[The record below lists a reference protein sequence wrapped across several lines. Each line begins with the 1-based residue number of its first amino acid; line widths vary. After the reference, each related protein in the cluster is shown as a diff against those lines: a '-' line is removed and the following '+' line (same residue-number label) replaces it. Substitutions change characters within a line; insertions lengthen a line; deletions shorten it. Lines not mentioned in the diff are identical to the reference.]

1 MPMREYLK
9 DRSAIFKKRV
19 VNPHGLYQNP
29 HTYWSTLFKDFETKI
44 KDIIKQEDTKMA
56 RNSVNQQITC
66 FSVPR
71 EGFMENV
78 VNNDK
83 LDKKQLRVIA
93 MLLTELEGWPEEK
106 TYADNDPENFRRV
119 DADAIART
127 LGYKKSDVKCI
138 LEELVDLHIIQEG
151 RSKTVK
157 KGHRFTF

>member
-1 MPMREYLK
+1 
-9 DRSAIFKKRV
+9 
-19 VNPHGLYQNP
+19 
-29 HTYWSTLFKDFETKI
+29 
-44 KDIIKQEDTKMA
+44 MA

-71 EGFMENV
+71 EGYMENV

-93 MLLTELEGWPEEK
+93 MLLTELEGWPEAK
-106 TYADNDPENFRRV
+106 TYAYNDPENFRRV

-138 LEELVDLHIIQEG
+138 LEELVDLRIIQEG

-157 KGHRFTF
+157 KGYRFTF